1 MTPPVNQDGHL
12 TGPTPENIRSEH
24 HGRTTD
30 YGKIALICIFYSILA
45 ALLCLTVMFYLMI
58 FVSPI
63 LYFLSIGFAVA
74 GIVSGNGKNKAV
86 MALSMVVI
94 SSFLLFCL
102 AATT

>member
-1 MTPPVNQDGHL
+1 MAPPVNQDEHL
-12 TGPTPENIRSEH
+12 TGYPPENMRSEH
-24 HGRTTD
+24 HSRTTD
-30 YGKIALICIFYSILA
+30 YGKVALICIISSIITA
-45 ALLCLTVMFYLMI
+45 ILCFTVMFYLMI

-74 GIVSGNGKNKAV
+74 GIISGNGKDKAV
-86 MALSMVVI
+86 IALSMIVI